1 MVEDFSNID
10 LESADFDTIWSL
22 LDESGK
28 TEFKELF
35 VNFNPSSDRD
45 IIINQALK
53 KFNPWWTA
61 PIEPKIEILD
71 DLPAKTNHHNSGNE
85 NVDLFEL
92 DDYDDEKNAELQASY
107 DKRPTLLSDIKEYNL
122 ITKVRPNPL
131 VFNQLV
137 GIM

>member
-1 MVEDFSNID
+1 MVEDFSSID

-61 PIEPKIEILD
+61 PNEPKIKVLD
-71 DLPAKTNHHNSGNE
+71 DLPTDTNNLKSDDE
-85 NVDLFEL
+85 NIDLFEL
-92 DDYDDEKNAELQASY
+92 DDYDDEKEAELQASY
-107 DKRPTLLSDIKEYNL
+107 DKRPKIITDIKEFNL